1 MKRRILSFAL
11 FLLLLAALCPAGAA
25 ARGDYTDLGTL
36 RVSFN
41 GDSYAARCWQDGA
54 GHLYLPGTAAEQLLG
69 RETEGVSIGGKKYV
83 DMTAAADSCVYD
95 QALDAIYIWDGLPD
109 EPVISSTG
117 YPELGEPTEEP
128 VTYQEFFR
136 MLDTA
141 VELAD
146 PSKLTAWQ
154 ARLPQARSS
163 QQVMTRVEGMCA
175 LLYAAVTLGGEY
187 SEFNTDWVPLNS
199 KIGEGCWDEINS
211 IYNHHDPFALIPNP
225 YPYDL
230 GGFTQA
236 DYVYDGWDMVGV
248 AYRYSFG
255 RSSVMTGETLFDYD
269 PERNSMRLADD
280 LTREEA
286 VNALTRFLDSAPEK
300 GEGSL
305 VPWDDPQVTRYDTGC
320 LTPELLEAAA
330 DMPDP
335 SEGLLL
341 WNGAVVGGDYEQTG
355 IDVERFSLDARKL
368 SEYGFNCARYLI
380 TYDLLFDRKVE
391 QANLMNLRKLDALV
405 AWAARYRIHL
415 NLVTMTVPGRWT
427 VTDYDNYTSTGE
439 FDLFTNPERQA
450 EAVRMWSLLAERY
463 KDVPSSV
470 LSFQPLWECSNGNL
484 STGLP
489 FTPYTYED
497 VAQVYAGLTET
508 IREKDPDRFVIYEPT
523 ATNEWDMA
531 IEEAKP
537 VQEAMERFNNVQ
549 LLTNFCEMPYVYA
562 EMTAVTGENI
572 DDNNHSMF
580 KPGYPVTYYAV
591 QDSISPENP
600 LVLQGDL
607 PAGTRID
614 LYLSET
620 GGAGTLTVRGDD
632 TLLYS
637 EELEEAEYETKSPL
651 SRYYLYAKSD
661 KSITVTLERD
671 MEQVVISCGGD
682 LWAKWS
688 GMDVELPEE
697 YAVER
702 WWYPSAY
709 DQFLEG
715 GEGTLEKELRRT
727 SNVMISPNSDQPAG
741 PVTID
746 AGTVS
751 YTTEQIWHQS
761 NRETVEQWG
770 EQISAFAP
778 GSATRIERAAF
789 SLGTEYASALAY
801 YGDVLDI
808 CGKYGLG
815 WFTNDYCFY
824 ELFRPYYEPGSAPHG
839 YVGAEY
845 TACADGS
852 VLVELLRLYQAHM
865 TPPAALPEAEEE
877 IRLAAAWDGETVT
890 CRVSCYTSA
899 DARLLCAFYDADG
912 RLLAVRV
919 RAAEQGEGT
928 HTFRGPA
935 EGVRAECFLLDERW
949 TPLCPAAEPEA
960 G

>member
-1 MKRRILSFAL
+1 MKKRRILSFML
-11 FLLLLAALCPAGAA
+11 FLLFAAALCPTGAA
-25 ARGDYTDLGTL
+25 AQGSYTDLGTL

-41 GDSYAARCWQDGA
+41 GDLYTAQCLQDEA

-69 RETEGVSIGGKKYV
+69 RKTEGVSIGGKKYV
-83 DMTAAADSCVYD
+83 DMTTAADSCVYD
-95 QALDAIYIWDGLPD
+95 QALDALYIWDGLPA
-109 EPVISSTG
+109 EPVIFAQT
-117 YPELGEPTEEP
+117 YPELGEPTEEA

-154 ARLPQARSS
+154 AKLPQARSS

-175 LLYAAVTLGGEY
+175 LLHAAVTLGGDY
-187 SEFNTDWVPLNS
+187 SEFNTDWGPLNS
-199 KIGEGCWDEINS
+199 KIGEGCWDEIDS
-211 IYNHHDPFALIPNP
+211 IYNHHDPFALISNS

-255 RSSVMTGETLFDYD
+255 RSSVITGETLFDYD

-280 LTREEA
+280 FTRAEA
-286 VNALTRFLDSAPEK
+286 VEALTRFLDSAPEK
-300 GEGSL
+300 AEEYL
-305 VPWDDPQVTRYDTGC
+305 VSWDDPQVTQYDTDC
-320 LTPELLEAAA
+320 LTPELLAWAA

-335 SEGLLL
+335 AENPPL
-341 WNGAVVGGDYEQTG
+341 WNGAVVGGDYEQTD

-380 TYDLLFDRKVE
+380 TYDLLFDREVE
-391 QANLMNLRKLDALV
+391 QANLINLRKLDALV
-405 AWAARYRIHL
+405 AWASRYRIHL

-427 VTDYDNYTSTGE
+427 VTDYDSYTSTGE

-450 EAVRMWSLLAERY
+450 EATRMWSLLAERY

-470 LSFQPLWECSNGNL
+470 LSFQPLWECSNGDL

-497 VAQVYAGLTET
+497 VARVYAGLTES
-508 IREKDPDRFVIYEPT
+508 IRAKDPDRFLLYEPT
-523 ATNEWDMA
+523 AANEWDVTMENA
-531 IEEAKP
+531 RP
-537 VQEAMERFNNVQ
+537 VQEAMEQFDNVQ

-562 EMTAVTGENI
+562 EMTAVSGENI
-572 DDNNHSMF
+572 DDNSHSMF
-580 KPGYPVTYYAV
+580 KPAYPVTYYAV

-620 GGAGTLTVRGDD
+620 GGAGTLTVQGDGQA
-632 TLLYS
+632 LYS
-637 EELEEAEYETKSPL
+637 EDLAEARYETKSPL

-661 KSITVTLERD
+661 KKITVTLEQD
-671 MEQVVISCGGD
+671 MEQVVISCGGT
-682 LWAKWS
+682 LWTEWC
-688 GMDVELPEE
+688 GMDVELPEA

-702 WWYPSAY
+702 WWYPSPY

-715 GEGTLEKELRRT
+715 GEGPLVIERRLT
-727 SNVMISPNSDQPAG
+727 SNVMISPNSDLTG
-741 PVTID
+741 PITID
-746 AGTVS
+746 AGAVS
-751 YTTEQIWHQS
+751 YTTDHIWRQS

-770 EQISAFAP
+770 EEISAFAP

-789 SLGTEYASALAY
+789 NLGTEYASALAY
-801 YGDVLDI
+801 YGDVLDM

-824 ELFRPYYEPGSAPHG
+824 ELFQPYYEPGDTPRS

-845 TACADGS
+845 TPCADGA
-852 VLVELLRLYQAHM
+852 VLTELLQLYQAHM
-865 TPPAALPEAEEE
+865 APPAALPEAEEE
-877 IRLAAAWDGETVT
+877 ISLEAAWDGETVT

-912 RLLAVRV
+912 RLLAVQSQG
-919 RAAEQGEGT
+919 AEQGEET
-928 HTFRGPA
+928 LTFQGPA
-935 EGVRAECFLLDERW
+935 ESARAACFLLDQQW
-949 TPLCPAAEPEA
+949 VPLCPAAEPGA